1 MADEN
6 DINGA
11 DGADKKGKKAK
22 DLVKVIAK
30 RGMWRGGVS
39 WQAGLNEIE
48 TAVLAGKI
56 EGTKKT
62 VRDLL
67 EEDAGGNFTIL

>member
-1 MADEN
+1 MANE
-6 DINGA
+6 IEQNGA
-11 DGADKKGKKAK
+11 EGADKKGKKAK

-30 RGMWRGGVS
+30 RGMWRGGVN
-39 WQAGLNEIE
+39 WEAGLNEVE
-48 TAVLAGKI
+48 ASVLAAKI